1 MIIFLKIFLENILR
15 IFQIKQSLSNQ
26 VGECWSFYF
35 EHTHLNQQL
44 VLDEHVELCEEE
56 MQYELDA

>member
-1 MIIFLKIFLENILR
+1 
-15 IFQIKQSLSNQ
+15 
-26 VGECWSFYF
+26 
-35 EHTHLNQQL
+35 LNQQL

>member
-1 MIIFLKIFLENILR
+1 LENILR